1 MRVLLGIVAAC
12 AILASEV
19 MADKSGNA
27 TSNCFT
33 RLEKGTLVGDSLTVF
48 TDDGVVIHGNRPIL
62 NFASS
67 VLYLTLATD
76 SGPTDHILIPFETIN
91 RITYGKLSSARHGL
105 TILGFGIGSAAG
117 IMAGIA
123 LVPEPDSFDNLSTI
137 FFAGLFSGVI
147 GMVLGHK
154 IGMNMTS
161 KVTLE
166 CR

>member
-19 MADKSGNA
+19 MAVMPGNA

-33 RLEKGTLVGDSLTVF
+33 RLEKGTLVGKSLTVF
-48 TDDGVVIHGNRPIL
+48 TNDSEVIHGYRPIL

-67 VLYLTLATD
+67 VLYMKLEPISSTP
-76 SGPTDHILIPFETIN
+76 SNIVIPFETIN
-91 RITYGKLSSARHGL
+91 KITYRKPSSSRHGL
-105 TILGFGIGSAAG
+105 TILGFGIGGAAG
-117 IMAGIA
+117 IMTGIA
-123 LVPEPDSFDNLSTI
+123 LVPEPDRISNYFTI
-137 FFAGLFSGVI
+137 GFAGLIGGMIGV
-147 GMVLGHK
+147 VLGHE
-154 IGMNMTS
+154 IGKNMTS